1 MYSAGVDSKE
11 LQRAFK
17 EHGKRF
23 PQALLRALND
33 TAFDV
38 RGDWRDEMPRVFDR
52 PTAFTLNAVLYNKA
66 KIDNLVAEV
75 FLRNDAA
82 KGVPPSKYL
91 EAQVEGG
98 ARRAKRSEVLLR
110 NAGVLS
116 GDEYWTPGPSVQLD
130 SSGNVPGRTVRTIL
144 SDLQASY
151 DTAQHSTAESRGKR
165 ARRSKI
171 GKREVFF
178 YSRGPSGN
186 RGDGRPQHLKR
197 GIYGRTRTVF
207 GSALRLVMHIV
218 RSAPQYTSRYDVYE
232 LTRRLFAQ
240 RFERNYRR
248 HMDRLNPYF
257 KE

>member
-1 MYSAGVDSKE
+1 MYTASIDSQQ
-11 LQRAFK
+11 LQRAVK

-52 PTAFTLNAVLYNKA
+52 PTALTLNAVLYKKA
-66 KIDNLVAEV
+66 RMQNLVAEV
-75 FLRNDAA
+75 FLRDDAS
-82 KGVPPSKYL
+82 KGTPPAKYL
-91 EAQVEGG
+91 TPQVAGG
-98 ARRAKRSEVLLR
+98 SRGAKRSEVLLR
-110 NAGVLS
+110 NAGILS
-116 GDEYWTPGPSVQLD
+116 SNEYWVPGRSAKLD
-130 SSGNVPGRTVRTIL
+130 QFGNLPGRTVRTIL
-144 SDLQASY
+144 SDVQASF
-151 DTAQHSTAESRGKR
+151 DVLQHSTRESRGKR
-165 ARRSKI
+165 ARRRHI

-197 GIYGRTRTVF
+197 GIYGRTRTAF

-218 RSAPQYTSRYDVYE
+218 QGSPQYTSRYDVYE
-232 LTRRLFAQ
+232 LTRRLFAR

-248 HMDRLNPYF
+248 HMDKAGRSQ
-257 KE
+257 